1 MLKSIQK
8 TCARKY
14 AHNYLSQQT
23 GRNIMAKCCTIQP
36 GIPLKATNG
45 AAGKRG
51 KANSY
56 QAFSHI
62 IKGIVGKNSRIANQ
76 FNQGKETIKAKNLI
90 GELKKHIMARGMN
103 SSRVALDDDAIFS
116 LQKLLSDAGFEK
128 TAVSELIDKIKNKN
142 HENGMKLSNLITALD
157 TLNNLKNRE
166 DAIADISVIP
176 YLESIFKMFG
186 MDNDTIEQILSS
198 SKIKGKGIDI
208 TRLIS
213 ELESK
218 GYMDKSMLGQSGN
231 EQKISDMMTQIKL
244 TDGEDKNGKI
254 SLETFVGKLEQMV
267 AKRQG
272 RNMSD
277 TILTKKAKT
286 FINQVQFNEDANR
299 DKVFFDKINKIKTF
313 NPTANILSKNNQ
325 REMHTTESFIKKPEV
340 SINVSAG
347 YKELENVSKIS
358 GKVNASGL
366 LENDITQQAS
376 RKTIIKTTGT
386 NLSNSKNESHWST
399 WNSNSFATNHLSSA
413 SAEKLPAAKQLPSYM
428 LNQVS
433 KQIVKSFEN
442 GDKEIRLQLKPPH
455 LGRLE
460 ITLETINNSLKV
472 NIVTEHH
479 ATREML
485 IANSAEL
492 KSVLFDQ
499 GIRLEKVEV
508 QLAFNFDQSMSNA
521 KHDFQKS
528 KGNKNQ
534 HFSISG
540 EIPGLD
546 PVPDKINLSG
556 PKERERILDLVA

>member
-1 MLKSIQK
+1 
-8 TCARKY
+8 
-14 AHNYLSQQT
+14 
-23 GRNIMAKCCTIQP
+23 MAKCCNIQP
-36 GIPLKATNG
+36 GIPLKTSNG
-45 AAGKRG
+45 ATGRRG

-76 FNQGKETIKAKNLI
+76 FNQGKGPIKAKNLI
-90 GELKKHIMARGMN
+90 GELKKNIIALGIN
-103 SSRVALDDDAIFS
+103 SSSLALDDDAIFS
-116 LQKLLSDAGFEK
+116 LQKLLTDAGFEK
-128 TAVSELIDKIKNKN
+128 TAVSEFIDKMKNKN
-142 HENGMKLSNLITALD
+142 HENGMKLSNFITALD

-176 YLESIFKMFG
+176 YLESIFMMFG
-186 MDNDTIEQILSS
+186 MDNDTIEQLLSS
-198 SKIKGKGIDI
+198 SKIETRGIDI
-208 TRLIS
+208 TRLIT

-231 EQKISDMMTQIKL
+231 EQKISDMMTQIKI
-244 TDGEDKNGKI
+244 TDGEENNGKI
-254 SLETFVGKLEQMV
+254 SLETFVGKLEQIV

-272 RNMSD
+272 RNISD
-277 TILTKKAKT
+277 TILTKEAKT
-286 FINQVQFNEDANR
+286 FINQVQFNEDTNR
-299 DKVFFDKINKIKTF
+299 DKVFFDKINKIKKF
-313 NPTANILSKNNQ
+313 NPTAKILSTDNQ
-325 REMHTTESFIKKPEV
+325 KDMHAAESFIKKPEV

-347 YKELENVSKIS
+347 YKELENLSKIA
-358 GKVNASGL
+358 GKVNAPEL
-366 LENDITQQAS
+366 LENNITQQAS
-376 RKTIIKTTGT
+376 RKTIIKTMGT
-386 NLSNSKNESHWST
+386 NLSHSKNESHWST
-399 WNSNSFATNHLSSA
+399 WNSDAFGTNHLSST
-413 SAEKLPAAKQLPSYM
+413 SAGKQPAAKLPPSYM

-433 KQIVKSFEN
+433 RQIVKSVEN

-455 LGRLE
+455 LGRLQ

-472 NIVTEHH
+472 NIVTEHN

-508 QLAFNFDQSMSNA
+508 QLAFNFDQSMSNT

-534 HFSISG
+534 HFSIPGEVTGRDPIPG
-540 EIPGLD
+540 EINVSGL
-546 PVPDKINLSG
+546 
-556 PKERERILDLVA
+556 KEREGILDLVA

>member
-1 MLKSIQK
+1 
-8 TCARKY
+8 
-14 AHNYLSQQT
+14 
-23 GRNIMAKCCTIQP
+23 MAKCCNIQP
-36 GIPLKATNG
+36 GTPLKTSNG
-45 AAGKRG
+45 ATGRRG
-51 KANSY
+51 KSNSY
-56 QAFSHI
+56 QAFSNI
-62 IKGIVGKNSRIANQ
+62 IKGVVGKNSRIANQ
-76 FNQGKETIKAKNLI
+76 FNQGKEPIKAKNLI
-90 GELKKHIMARGMN
+90 SELKKNIIARGIN
-103 SSRVALDDDAIFS
+103 SNRVALDDDAIFS
-116 LQKLLSDAGFEK
+116 LQKLLTDAGFEK

-142 HENGMKLSNLITALD
+142 HENGIKLSNLIAALD
-157 TLNNLKNRE
+157 TLNNFKNRE
-166 DAIADISVIP
+166 DAVADISVTP
-176 YLESIFKMFG
+176 YLESIFNMFG
-186 MDNDTIEQILSS
+186 MDNDTIEHILSS
-198 SKIKGKGIDI
+198 SKIEGKGIDI

-231 EQKISDMMTQIKL
+231 EQKISDMMTQINI

-272 RNMSD
+272 RNISD
-277 TILTKKAKT
+277 TTLTKEAKI
-286 FINQVQFNEDANR
+286 FINQVQFNEDTNK
-299 DKVFFDKINKIKTF
+299 DKVFFNKINKIKKF
-313 NPTANILSKNNQ
+313 NPTAKILSTDNQ
-325 REMHTTESFIKKPEV
+325 KEMHAAESFIKKSEV
-340 SINVSAG
+340 SVNVSAG
-347 YKELENVSKIS
+347 YKELENLSKIA
-358 GKVNASGL
+358 GKMHNADL
-366 LENDITQQAS
+366 LENQISQQGF
-376 RKTIIKTTGT
+376 RKTIIKTTET
-386 NLSNSKNESHWST
+386 NLPNSKNENHWTT
-399 WNSNSFATNHLSSA
+399 WNSNSFGTNHLSSA
-413 SAEKLPAAKQLPSYM
+413 STDKLPAAKLLPSYM

-433 KQIVKSFEN
+433 RQIVKSFEN

-455 LGRLE
+455 LGRLQ

-508 QLAFNFDQSMSNA
+508 QLAFNFDQSMSNT

-546 PVPDKINLSG
+546 SIPDKINLSG